1 MTRQA
6 GINLENVKIRNK
18 STVLKLL
25 NRKGAMSRKDIAKEV
40 GLTPATVTVLCT
52 EMIEEGILQEKGEM
66 QEERRAGRRKI
77 LVDIAYG
84 CKCVVAVS
92 IESKKTYISACDLK
106 GNLISGKIIKT
117 DTSIAPIEF
126 LKVIEKECKV
136 LLWENEIEQRSVLG
150 MGICIPG
157 IVDRNRGI
165 SIRAYGIWKEE
176 VRIKEIMQ
184 ETMSCPVIVENNIK
198 AFAEGE
204 LLYGAG
210 RTGDNLLFVKWGPGV
225 GSAIVTQNQIYEGKD
240 HRAAEIGHY
249 IIEPNG
255 ELCHCGRRGCL
266 ETKVSTEAIIK
277 RIRSIYSKE
286 HTPRLY
292 ENTGGDI
299 ELISESNFTEWAE
312 SGNELDMSDEEVVKI
327 LHKSIE
333 RLARTI
339 VNMMTILAPDSTI
352 LFGFMLENEEI
363 RKIFMEYCQQYDST
377 YTEEYIQKSELSRK
391 IYYIGA
397 TAIATRQYFF
407 EPKDS

>member
-1 MTRQA
+1 MR
-6 GINLENVKIRNK
+6 
-18 STVLKLL
+18 
-25 NRKGAMSRKDIAKEV
+25 
-40 GLTPATVTVLCT
+40 
-52 EMIEEGILQEKGEM
+52 
-66 QEERRAGRRKI
+66 ERI
-77 LVDIAYG
+77 
-84 CKCVVAVS
+84 
-92 IESKKTYISACDLK
+92 
-106 GNLISGKIIKT
+106 
-117 DTSIAPIEF
+117 
-126 LKVIEKECKV
+126 
-136 LLWENEIEQRSVLG
+136 
-150 MGICIPG
+150 
-157 IVDRNRGI
+157 
-165 SIRAYGIWKEE
+165 
-176 VRIKEIMQ
+176 
-184 ETMSCPVIVENNIK
+184 
-198 AFAEGE
+198 
-204 LLYGAG
+204 
-210 RTGDNLLFVKWGPGV
+210 TGQQK
-225 GSAIVTQNQIYEGKD
+225 SAIISLSQTEGF
-240 HRAAEIGHY
+240 
-249 IIEPNG
+249 
-255 ELCHCGRRGCL
+255 CHCGRRGCL

-397 TAIATRQYFF
+397 TAIVTRQYFF